1 MQEHPQ
7 EDRDREA
14 TLQIDTPVIHMQDL
28 EHRPVRETRVNN
40 AGVRVRAQRDEPHI
54 SDDPLAE
61 IPEMRDEQALP
72 DDPMFAREDE
82 KARDAVAEFE
92 ESLKR
97 LPPD

>member
-1 MQEHPQ
+1 MQEHP
-7 EDRDREA
+7 RDADSEA
-14 TLQIDTPVIHMQDL
+14 TPQIDTPVIDMQDL
-28 EHRPVRETRVNN
+28 EHRPVGGARINN
-40 AGVRVRAQRDEPHI
+40 AGVKVRQRGEPHI
-54 SDDPLAE
+54 SDDFLAE
-61 IPEMRDEQALP
+61 GLETADEQTLT

>member
-1 MQEHPQ
+1 MQEHP
-7 EDRDREA
+7 RDADPEA
-14 TLQIDTPVIHMQDL
+14 TPQIDTPVIDMQDL
-28 EHRPVRETRVNN
+28 EHRPVRGTRISN
-40 AGVRVRAQRDEPHI
+40 AGVKVRQRGEPHI

-61 IPEMRDEQALP
+61 IPESGDEQTLP
-72 DDPMFAREDE
+72 ADPMFAREDE

>member
-1 MQEHPQ
+1 MQEHP
-7 EDRDREA
+7 RDADPEA
-14 TLQIDTPVIHMQDL
+14 TPQIDTPVIDMQDL
-28 EHRPVRETRVNN
+28 EHTPVRGARVSN
-40 AGVRVRAQRDEPHI
+40 AGLKVRQRDEPHI

-61 IPEMRDEQALP
+61 IPEIKDEHTLP

-82 KARDAVAEFE
+82 KAREAVEEFE